1 MPRLSAPSPV
11 RDPEHS
17 RARILTAAHAEF
29 AQHGFDGARVDR
41 IAALAGINKRMLYH
55 YFGNKDDLFCAV
67 LEVNYSHKRDSERA
81 LNLEQDSATVAIR
94 KLVTLTWNYYLEN
107 PAFLSLL
114 NSANL
119 HQAKHLRQSRAV
131 REMRS
136 PFVALIGS
144 ILDRGVR
151 VALIGSILDRGV
163 REGVFR
169 PGVDPAQLYIT
180 MAGLSYFYLSN
191 QHTLSTIFGRSL
203 MSPQARRERL
213 DHMIEVVLSYLT
225 CRPSS
230 PY

>member
-1 MPRLSAPSPV
+1 MPLSTAPSPA

-17 RARILTAAHAEF
+17 RARILAAAHAEF

-81 LNLEQDSATVAIR
+81 LNLEQDSAIDAIR

-119 HQAKHLRQSRAV
+119 HQAKHLRHSRAV

-136 PFVALIGS
+136 PF
-144 ILDRGVR
+144 

-180 MAGLSYFYLSN
+180 IAGLSYFYLSN
-191 QHTLSTIFGRSL
+191 QHTLSAIFGRSL
-203 MSPQARRERL
+203 TSPRARRERL
-213 DHMIEVVLSYLT
+213 DHMVEVVLSYLT

-230 PY
+230 PD

>member
-1 MPRLSAPSPV
+1 MPRSTAPSPA
-11 RDPEHS
+11 RDPKHS
-17 RARILTAAHAEF
+17 RARIMAAAHAEF

-81 LNLEQDSATVAIR
+81 LNLEQDSATDAIR

-119 HQAKHLRQSRAV
+119 HQAKHLRHSRAV
-131 REMRS
+131 RKMRS
-136 PFVALIGS
+136 PFVAM
-144 ILDRGVR
+144 
-151 VALIGSILDRGV
+151 IGSILDRGV

-203 MSPQARRERL
+203 MSTRARRERL
-213 DHMIEVVLSYLT
+213 DHMVDVVQSYLT
-225 CRPSS
+225 RSS
-230 PY
+230 SSD

>member
-1 MPRLSAPSPV
+1 MPRLSAPSPA

-81 LNLEQDSATVAIR
+81 LNLEQDSAIDAIR

-144 ILDRGVR
+144 ILDK
-151 VALIGSILDRGV
+151 GV
-163 REGVFR
+163 REVVFR

-203 MSPQARRERL
+203 MSPRARRERL

>member
-1 MPRLSAPSPV
+1 MPRLSATSPA

-81 LNLEQDSATVAIR
+81 LNLEQDSAIDAIR

-114 NSANL
+114 NSAKSCGSSATYTPWRL
-119 HQAKHLRQSRAV
+119 ASSK
-131 REMRS
+131 MRLANS
-136 PFVALIGS
+136 A
-144 ILDRGVR
+144 
-151 VALIGSILDRGV
+151 
-163 REGVFR
+163 
-169 PGVDPAQLYIT
+169 
-180 MAGLSYFYLSN
+180 
-191 QHTLSTIFGRSL
+191 
-203 MSPQARRERL
+203 
-213 DHMIEVVLSYLT
+213 
-225 CRPSS
+225 
-230 PY
+230 